1 MGFRPTKTKQQGAFT
16 LVEMLVAVPLC
27 MLLIAG
33 MVSLYCYTTRSFAS
47 LTSYTVMD
55 QKTRYAGDYISRDV
69 RSASSVDDT
78 TSSNKLV
85 LNMLS
90 GGKTIYLYD
99 ANGQT
104 LVRSNS
110 VEVRQL
116 LTNVVSLSFSLYQRP
131 TNSSMA
137 YESLPAATAGSA
149 KLIGF
154 NWKTARRI
162 VGSEWDSQDMQAAVV
177 ELRNQ

>member
-1 MGFRPTKTKQQGAFT
+1 MGFKPTRTNRQAAFT

-27 MLLIAG
+27 ILLIAG

-47 LTSYTVMD
+47 LTSYTIME
-55 QKTRYAGDYISRDV
+55 QKTRNASDYISRDV
-69 RSASSVDDT
+69 RCASSVDDT
-78 TSSNKLV
+78 TSSNALV

-90 GGKTIYLYD
+90 GGKTTYLYD
-99 ANGQT
+99 ATAQT

-116 LTNVVSLSFSLYQRP
+116 MTNVISLSFSLYQRP

-137 YESLPAATAGSA
+137 YESLPAANPGSA

-154 NWKTARRI
+154 NWKTARRV
-162 VGSEWDSQDMQAAVV
+162 VGSEWGSQDAQAAIV